1 MNITYLTT
9 AVQRAA
15 QKLGYRFMAGERD
28 YLPARVATL
37 PAAYLLPP
45 EFRSMEGRN
54 GGKITYRLT
63 LCLMAKSWNTPPE
76 ERVVQLERLE
86 NNALEIFTALSN
98 EGRVLAV
105 EELSFALTPKSLTT
119 RGDIALTATA
129 NVLVVS
135 E

>member
-45 EFRSMEGRN
+45 EFRSMEGRK

-63 LCLMAKSWNTPPE
+63 LCLMAKGWNAPPE

-105 EELSFALTPKSLTT
+105 EELSFALTPNSLTT

-129 NVLVVS
+129 NVLIVS
-135 E
+135 G